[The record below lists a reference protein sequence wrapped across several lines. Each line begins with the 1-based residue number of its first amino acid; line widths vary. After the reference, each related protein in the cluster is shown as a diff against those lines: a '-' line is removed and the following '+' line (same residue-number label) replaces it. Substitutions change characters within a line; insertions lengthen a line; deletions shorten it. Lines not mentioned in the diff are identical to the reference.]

1 MKNKP
6 LGYIAFEGRSRIDGR
21 PIVVIINKIEDASAN
36 DKTGALVQSFIL
48 RSDIPPLEAIHTG
61 ADRSICGDC
70 DHRPIIAKQTGK
82 PPCYVAV
89 WQAPR
94 AVFAAYKAGRYERA
108 TRAQL
113 RAKLKGKKL
122 RIGTYGDGAA
132 APVEMWD
139 EITAE
144 TAGHTGYSHQWKRP
158 DFDHARWA
166 PLVMASA
173 DSIDDAAL
181 ANLYGMR
188 AFRVSVGVDKQPE
201 EATCPASA
209 EAGRR
214 TTCKKCLLCAG
225 TSKAARDIV
234 IADHASGHR
243 RRIIQLQTA

>member
-61 ADRSICGDC
+61 ADKSICGDC
-70 DHRPIIAKQTGK
+70 DHRPLIAKQTGK

-113 RAKLKGKKL
+113 RAILKGKKL

-132 APVEMWD
+132 APVELWE

-188 AFRVSVGVDKQPE
+188 AFRVSVGVDKQPD

-214 TTCKKCLLCAG
+214 TTCEKCLLCAG

-243 RRIIQLQTA
+243 RRVIQLQAA

>member
-1 MKNKP
+1 MKI
-6 LGYIAFEGRSRIDGR
+6 LGYIAYEGPSAIDGA
-21 PIVVIINKIEDASAN
+21 PIVVIVNKINDASKN

-48 RSDIPPLEAIHTG
+48 RADVPPMEAINTG

-70 DHRPIIAKQTGK
+70 EHRPLIAKKTGK
-82 PPCYVAV
+82 APCYVAV

-94 AVFAAYKAGRYERA
+94 SVYAAYKAGRYERA
-108 TRAQL
+108 TPAQL
-113 RAKLKGKKL
+113 RAILKGRKL

-132 APVEMWD
+132 APVELWE

-144 TAGHTGYSHQWKRP
+144 TAGHTGYSHQWKRT

-173 DSIDDAAL
+173 DSLDDAAL
-181 ANLYGMR
+181 ANLFGMR
-188 AFRVSVGVDKQPE
+188 VFRVSIGADKQPA
-201 EATCPASA
+201 EAICPASK

-214 TTCKKCLLCAG
+214 ATCETCLLCAG

-234 IADHASGHR
+234 IQDHATGSQ

>member
-21 PIVVIINKIEDASAN
+21 PIVVIINKIDDASEN

-61 ADRSICGDC
+61 ADKSICGDC
-70 DHRPIIAKQTGK
+70 DHRPLIAKQTGK

-113 RAKLKGKKL
+113 RAILKGKKL

-132 APVEMWD
+132 APVELWE

-214 TTCKKCLLCAG
+214 TTCEKCLLCAG
-225 TSKAARDIV
+225 TSKTARDIV

-243 RRIIQLQTA
+243 RRVIQLQAA

>member
-1 MKNKP
+1 MKKP
-6 LGYIAFEGRSRIDGR
+6 LGFIAYEGRSRIDGR
-21 PIVVIINKIEDASAN
+21 PIVVIINRIDTDSAN

-48 RSDIPPLEAIHTG
+48 RSDVPPMEAIHTG

-70 DHRPIIAKQTGK
+70 EHRPIIAKQTGK
-82 PPCYVAV
+82 APCYVAV

-94 AVFAAYKAGRYERA
+94 SVYDAYKAGRYEKA
-108 TRAQL
+108 TPAQL
-113 RAKLKGKKL
+113 RAILRGRKL

-132 APVEMWD
+132 APVELWE

-173 DSIDDAAL
+173 DTLDDAAL

-188 AFRVSVGVDKQPE
+188 VFRVSIGADKQPA
-201 EATCPASA
+201 EAVCPASK

-214 TTCKKCLLCAG
+214 ATCETCLLCAG

-234 IADHASGHR
+234 IQDHATGSQR
-243 RRIIQLQTA
+243 RVIQLQTA

>member
-1 MKNKP
+1 MKTKP
-6 LGYIAFEGRSRIDGR
+6 LGYIAFEGRSRIDGS
-21 PIVVIINKIEDASAN
+21 PIVVIINKIDSDSAN

-61 ADRSICGDC
+61 ADRAICGDC
-70 DHRPIIAKQTGK
+70 EHRPLIAKQTGK

-94 AVFAAYKAGRYERA
+94 AVFAAYKAGRYEKA
-108 TRAQL
+108 TPKQIG
-113 RAKLKGKKL
+113 KIITGKKL

-132 APVEMWD
+132 APVEIWEDMT
-139 EITAE
+139 EF

-158 DFDHARWA
+158 DFDHARWSR
-166 PLVMASA
+166 LVMASA

-188 AFRVSVGVDKQPE
+188 AFRVSVGIDPQPA
-201 EATCPASA
+201 EAICPASA

-214 TTCKKCLLCAG
+214 TTCEKCLLCAG
-225 TSKAARDIV
+225 TSKTAKDIV
-234 IADHASGHR
+234 IADHATGHKKR
-243 RRIIQLQTA
+243 VIQLQPA

>member
-6 LGYIAFEGRSRIDGR
+6 LGFIAYEGRSKIDGR
-21 PIVVIINKIEDASAN
+21 PIVVIINKIDSDSAN

-48 RSDIPPLEAIHTG
+48 RADIPPLEAIHTG
-61 ADRSICGDC
+61 ADKSICGDC
-70 DHRPIIAKQTGK
+70 EHRPLLAKQTGRA
-82 PPCYVAV
+82 PCYVAV

-108 TRAQL
+108 TPAQL
-113 RAKLKGKKL
+113 RAILKGRKL

-132 APVEMWD
+132 APVELW
-139 EITAE
+139 EELTAE

-158 DFDHARWA
+158 DFEHARWA

-173 DSIDDAAL
+173 DTLDDAAL

-188 AFRVSVGVDKQPE
+188 AFRVSVGIDPQPA
-201 EATCPASA
+201 EAVCPASA

-214 TTCKKCLLCAG
+214 TTCEKCLLCAG

-234 IADHASGHR
+234 IADHATGHKKR
-243 RRIIQLQTA
+243 VIQLQPA

>member
-6 LGYIAFEGRSRIDGR
+6 LGYIAYEGRSRIDGS
-21 PIVVIINKIEDASAN
+21 PIVVIINKIDSDSAN

-70 DHRPIIAKQTGK
+70 EHRPLLAKQTGK

-94 AVFAAYKAGRYERA
+94 SVFDAYKAGRYERA
-108 TRAQL
+108 TPAQL
-113 RAKLKGKKL
+113 RAILKGRKL

-132 APVEMWD
+132 APVELWE

-158 DFDHARWA
+158 DFDHARWSR
-166 PLVMASA
+166 LVMASA
-173 DSIDDAAL
+173 DTIDDAAL
-181 ANLYGMR
+181 ANLHGMR
-188 AFRVSVGVDKQPE
+188 VFRVSVGIDKQPAE
-201 EATCPASA
+201 TVCPASA

-214 TTCKKCLLCAG
+214 TTCEKCLLCAG
-225 TSKAARDIV
+225 TSNTARDIV

-243 RRIIQLQTA
+243 RRVIQLQPA

>member
-1 MKNKP
+1 MKKP
-6 LGYIAFEGRSRIDGR
+6 LGYIAFEGRSKIDGR
-21 PIVVIINKIEDASAN
+21 PIVVIINKIDSNSAN
-36 DKTGALVQSFIL
+36 DKTGALIQSFIL
-48 RSDIPPLEAIHTG
+48 RSDIPPMEAIHTG

-70 DHRPIIAKQTGK
+70 DHRPILAKQSGK

-94 AVFAAYKAGRYERA
+94 AVFAAYKAGRYEKA
-108 TRAQL
+108 TPKQIG
-113 RAKLKGKKL
+113 KIITGKKL

-132 APVEMWD
+132 APVEIWEEM
-139 EITAE
+139 TAH

-158 DFDHARWA
+158 DFDHVKWA

-188 AFRVSVGVDKQPE
+188 VFRVSVGIDPQPA
-201 EATCPASA
+201 EAICPASA

-214 TTCKKCLLCAG
+214 TTCEKCLLCAG
-225 TSKAARDIV
+225 TSKTAKDIV
-234 IADHASGHR
+234 IADHATGHKKR
-243 RRIIQLQTA
+243 VIQLQPA

>member
-1 MKNKP
+1 MKAAAGSTAGQLSSSLTRWTPTAPTIKP
-6 LGYIAFEGRSRIDGR
+6 AHWCKALFSAQISHQWRPLTPARIAQYVE
-21 PIVVIINKIEDASAN
+21 IVNIA
-36 DKTGALVQSFIL
+36 
-48 RSDIPPLEAIHTG
+48 PLL
-61 ADRSICGDC
+61 
-70 DHRPIIAKQTGK
+70 AKQTGK
-82 PPCYVAV
+82 APCYVAV

-94 AVFAAYKAGRYERA
+94 SVYAAYKAGRYEKA
-108 TRAQL
+108 TPAQL
-113 RAKLKGKKL
+113 RAILKGRKL

-132 APVEMWD
+132 APVEMWE

-173 DSIDDAAL
+173 DNLDDAAL

-188 AFRVSVGVDKQPE
+188 VFRVSIGADKQPT
-201 EATCPASA
+201 EAICPASK

-214 TTCKKCLLCAG
+214 ATCETCLLCAG

-234 IADHASGHR
+234 IQDHATGSQR
-243 RRIIQLQTA
+243 RVIQLQTA

>member
-1 MKNKP
+1 MKTKP
-6 LGYIAFEGRSRIDGR
+6 LGYIAYEGRSKIDGS
-21 PIVVIINKIEDASAN
+21 PIVVIINKIDSDSAN

-70 DHRPIIAKQTGK
+70 DHRPILAKQSGK
-82 PPCYVAV
+82 PPCYVSV

-108 TRAQL
+108 TPAQL
-113 RAKLKGKKL
+113 RAILKGRKL

-132 APVEMWD
+132 APVELW
-139 EITAE
+139 EELTAE

-173 DSIDDAAL
+173 DSLDDAAL

-188 AFRVSVGVDKQPE
+188 AFRVSVGIDPQPA
-201 EATCPASA
+201 EAVCPASA

-214 TTCKKCLLCAG
+214 TTCEKCLLCAG

-234 IADHASGHR
+234 IADHATGHKKR
-243 RRIIQLQTA
+243 VIQLQPA

>member
-70 DHRPIIAKQTGK
+70 DHRPLIAKQTGK

-94 AVFAAYKAGRYERA
+94 AVYAAYKAGRYEKA
-108 TRAQL
+108 TPKQI
-113 RAKLKGKKL
+113 GKIIAGRKL

-132 APVEMWD
+132 APVKIWQEL
-139 EITAE
+139 TAH
-144 TAGHTGYSHQWKRP
+144 TAGHTGYSHQWRAP
-158 DFDHARWA
+158 WFDHARWA

-181 ANLYGMR
+181 ANLHGMR
-188 AFRVSVGVDKQPE
+188 VFRVSVGFDQQPA
-201 EATCPASA
+201 EAVCPASA

-214 TTCKKCLLCAG
+214 TTCEKCLLCAG
-225 TSKAARDIV
+225 TSNTARDIV
-234 IADHASGHR
+234 IADHASGHKKR
-243 RRIIQLQTA
+243 VIQLQPA